1 MGIRRLESL
10 EHQSEQ
16 VMKALSD
23 VRDVG
28 GLRDDATK
36 ERFASI
42 DKTLRDIQRG
52 VQLVR
57 DKQVCLNNG
66 LTPFLVYAGRLKSTP
81 LQKVDLF
88 SNGFCCI
95 VGAAGSACRAG
106 QIGTHGV
113 YLPQHCTNTH
123 LKQSFEFLPK
133 PAAVMIGLKGTI
145 TATGTKDC
153 RDSTGR
159 GSAKGKAG
167 GGARA
172 CPSKGGLPASTACRG
187 ASACPS
193 AGGCSGASPGASS
206 RPTNALSP
214 TAAGGASSRLVLDMP
229 KPFYVHASR
238 GLAWTAACLSLKL
251 PSPMVSPRNAICLP
265 AVMILPSAFM
275 RTNRPK
281 LVHEIVSFLACRQ
294 PPSVRR
300 PRSRP
305 FRCQAPP

>member
-1 MGIRRLESL
+1 VGIRRLESL

-123 LKQSFEFLPK
+123 LKQYFEFLPK
-133 PAAVMIGLKGTI
+133 PAAVMNW
-145 TATGTKDC
+145 A
-153 RDSTGR
+153 
-159 GSAKGKAG
+159 
-167 GGARA
+167 
-172 CPSKGGLPASTACRG
+172 
-187 ASACPS
+187 
-193 AGGCSGASPGASS
+193 
-206 RPTNALSP
+206 
-214 TAAGGASSRLVLDMP
+214 
-229 KPFYVHASR
+229 
-238 GLAWTAACLSLKL
+238 
-251 PSPMVSPRNAICLP
+251 
-265 AVMILPSAFM
+265 
-275 RTNRPK
+275 
-281 LVHEIVSFLACRQ
+281 
-294 PPSVRR
+294 
-300 PRSRP
+300 
-305 FRCQAPP
+305 